1 MNTAQKDQRA
11 KTGRARTKRPH
22 LHLVETKPR
31 AARPY
36 KTLYYGTARGG
47 EHSAHGAS
55 ASEKGAIRA
64 AVVRVFEEEHARAE
78 IHDNGVL
85 IYTVRRVARGIVV
98 DYGSA
103 GG

>member
-1 MNTAQKDQRA
+1 MKLA
-11 KTGRARTKRPH
+11 TKQQTRPIKRKPK
-22 LHLVETKPR
+22 LRLVETKPR

-47 EHSAHGAS
+47 EHSSHGAS

-64 AVVRVFEEEHARAE
+64 AVVRVFEEEHQRAE
-78 IHDNGVL
+78 IYEGGVL

-103 GG
+103 GGA